1 MLAACHS
8 RQGAVKLA
16 RMFFRLPRLSGFAQ
30 RSRDWRARSRLV
42 VLLVLISVL
51 PAYATEL
58 RNFRPRGTN
67 LDITVPVEWMP
78 VDAGTDPDRIQLAF
92 QVRNPASADNTLAAN
107 VGVVIFAGA
116 AMATFRKT
124 RGEATLDNTRF
135 PGYVELEHSANDSEE
150 AIRYQIRKGGKTT
163 VIRENFLW
171 NADTGIVVVAIAPD
185 LAAASAEWKQDY
197 ARGIDILLGSL
208 RRSIAPKP

>member
-1 MLAACHS
+1 MTRLSRFVLRGPDARGRRWLLVMLALI
-8 RQGAVKLA
+8 G
-16 RMFFRLPRLSGFAQ
+16 MLPG
-30 RSRDWRARSRLV
+30 
-42 VLLVLISVL
+42 
-51 PAYATEL
+51 YAAEL
-58 RNFRPRGTN
+58 RNFRPRGTS
-67 LDITVPVEWMP
+67 LDITVPVEWIP
-78 VDAGTDPDRIQLAF
+78 VDAGSDPDRIQLAF
-92 QVRNPASADNTLAAN
+92 QVRNPASADNTQAAN
-107 VGVVIFAGA
+107 VGVVIFVGE

-150 AIRYQIRKGGKTT
+150 AIRYQIRKDEKTT

-171 NADTGIVVVAIAPD
+171 NNDTGIIVVASAPD
-185 LAAASAEWKQDY
+185 LAAGTAEWKQEY

>member
-1 MLAACHS
+1 MLALI
-8 RQGAVKLA
+8 G
-16 RMFFRLPRLSGFAQ
+16 MLPG
-30 RSRDWRARSRLV
+30 
-42 VLLVLISVL
+42 
-51 PAYATEL
+51 YAAEL
-58 RNFRPRGTN
+58 RNFRPRGTS
-67 LDITVPVEWMP
+67 LDITVPVEWIP
-78 VDAGTDPDRIQLAF
+78 VDAGSDPDRIQLAF
-92 QVRNPASADNTLAAN
+92 QVRNPASADNTQAAN
-107 VGVVIFAGA
+107 VGVVIFVGE

-150 AIRYQIRKGGKTT
+150 AIRYQIRKDEKTT

-171 NADTGIVVVAIAPD
+171 NADTGIIVVASAPD
-185 LAAASAEWKQDY
+185 LASATSEWKQEY